1 MMVGNVD
8 TFFAGGSSCL
18 ERRWKVEGGWSPG
31 GLQESSA
38 VLNSWC
44 GYPRNESGSGSGRGR
59 EEQDRKQREN
69 VVSTL
74 GLVWFLM
81 VCYIV
86 TTKKEREAGTFP
98 KR

>member
-1 MMVGNVD
+1 M
-8 TFFAGGSSCL
+8 
-18 ERRWKVEGGWSPG
+18 WQW
-31 GLQESSA
+31 
-38 VLNSWC
+38 
-44 GYPRNESGSGSGRGR
+44 
-59 EEQDRKQREN
+59 QRERGTGQETEY

-86 TTKKEREAGTFP
+86 TTEKEREAGTFP